1 MSKTSVFCIAQSHSA
16 AEQIVES
23 LQSSGFNASEIS
35 VLLPDTEGKHDIG
48 MVKAT
53 KAPEGATTGAT
64 AGGVTGGVLG
74 LLAGIGALA
83 IPGVGPFIAAGAI
96 AGAAI
101 PGAALTGAA
110 IGAAAGG
117 LTGLLTDHGVDENDA
132 AYYEERVNNGG
143 VFVSVDTNNAG
154 IDARTARDILF
165 NAGGHSSSRARTGA
179 TI

>member
-1 MSKTSVFCIAQSHSA
+1 MNENLVSAVFDNQSEAERAVSQLRSAGADDSAVSLIAQRD
-16 AEQIVES
+16 
-23 LQSSGFNASEIS
+23 GR
-35 VLLPDTEGKHDIG
+35 
-48 MVKAT
+48 
-53 KAPEGATTGAT
+53 ATTTDGSGSEEATDVIGKTALGAG
-64 AGGVTGGVLG
+64 AGTLLG
-74 LLAGIGALA
+74 IAALA